1 MNQLPPRPDYADTS
15 VGFVY
20 TWIRHQDGRD
30 TEHGARLMVQMAGAL
45 EQ

>member
-1 MNQLPPRPDYADTS
+1 

-30 TEHGARLMVQMAGAL
+30 TEYGAHLMEQLAGAL
-45 EQ
+45 EQRG